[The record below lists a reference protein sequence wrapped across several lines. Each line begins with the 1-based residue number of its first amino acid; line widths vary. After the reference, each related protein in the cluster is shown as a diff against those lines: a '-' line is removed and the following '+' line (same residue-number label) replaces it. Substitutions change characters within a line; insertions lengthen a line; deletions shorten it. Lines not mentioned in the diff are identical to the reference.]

1 MTIEYVDNYE
11 NDVQVMTD
19 DQESSNKRS
28 TNFDS
33 ITESILSTI
42 NGTLSE
48 GKETRTTTYLP
59 NIQEHGYIPYSTAIP
74 VLIVMAIIIVVMLCI
89 CCLVILI
96 IRYNVKKEGKR
107 KIHAK
112 QDAIE
117 KLKAR
122 TAVHMP
128 VANNSPYV
136 MTAEQKTKET
146 QQQYSSGKQPVETQA
161 RDLAAVLSY
170 LATHPVDDEDIE
182 FRPSNRK
189 ILLVPTPQ
197 NVEH

>member
-1 MTIEYVDNYE
+1 MEYVDNYV
-11 NDVQVMTD
+11 NDVQLMAD
-19 DQESSNKRS
+19 DQESSNE
-28 TNFDS
+28 TTTINS
-33 ITESILSTI
+33 ITETLLTTI
-42 NGTLSE
+42 N
-48 GKETRTTTYLP
+48 ETFSDGNETKTTTSVP
-59 NIQEHGYIPYSTAIP
+59 NIQEHGYIPYSIGIP

-96 IRYNVKKEGKR
+96 IRYSVKKEGKR

-112 QDAIE
+112 QDSIE
-117 KLKAR
+117 KSKAR
-122 TAVHMP
+122 SAVHMP

-136 MTAEQKTKET
+136 MTAEQKMKET
-146 QQQYSSGKQPVETQA
+146 QQQHSSGKHPVETHA

-197 NVEH
+197 NVGHRT